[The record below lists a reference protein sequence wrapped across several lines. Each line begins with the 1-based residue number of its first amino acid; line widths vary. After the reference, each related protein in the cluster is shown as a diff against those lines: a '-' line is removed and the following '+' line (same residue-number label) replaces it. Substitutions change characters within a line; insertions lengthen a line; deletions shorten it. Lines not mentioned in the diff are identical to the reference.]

1 VKGDKV
7 DIKRVSAIALMDFL
21 KLVEPL
27 IAAKEPGYAGLKGVF
42 FELFHRW
49 PKDTRPENVR
59 TAYTKEVA
67 NV

>member
-1 VKGDKV
+1 
-7 DIKRVSAIALMDFL
+7 MDFL